1 MYEVLLADKE
11 VIETRNYKEAMNTFN
26 FYAKEKKLFNLD
38 FVIIMN
44 KEENFYLEA

>member
-1 MYEVLLADKE
+1 MYEILLGNSQ
-11 VIETRNYKEAMNTFN
+11 VVTTNNYSQAMNTFN